1 MSSPPVLLR
10 GTLAQR
16 PLPELLVTLLDTSA
30 AGTLVLQEP
39 SGVKSAVLVVRGA
52 PAKARL
58 ANNPIFLGNV
68 LVDLGLLPES
78 DLARRVEEAVRT
90 KRHLGQMLVERGLL
104 DDTSLFGA
112 LREQLHRQVLH
123 LCDLPGETVFGLY
136 QPNYLDAWG
145 ASAEWRV
152 KPLPLIWRALVS
164 KAPLERVTRTMASLG
179 DRKLRMRFEA
189 PVARYRLEKDEMA
202 VVNVLR
208 AKPQSAAELLNCG
221 LGTDERVQRIVYA
234 LCGTRQ
240 LDLGAELAPP
250 VGYAEPPETPRSMPP
265 PSRSSAPAPQSGRA
279 AAGKGSGPGPARP
292 RSSAPVSRLSSEELQ
307 AFREEVL
314 ARGQLE
320 GATLYQVLGLEPG
333 ADSAA
338 VRSAFFHLA
347 KRWHP
352 DRLAPELEDLREEVT
367 RAFAR
372 MTEAYQVLSND
383 EQRAR
388 YDANL
393 EEGGNEEQEQVLAV
407 LRAAAAF
414 QRAEVLMKKRDELGA
429 LREARAA
436 YEGDATQ
443 AEYKAL
449 YAWLASKERKPD
461 ALDDLLSLLDEAVRD
476 EPENV
481 RIRWYRGQLFKRMGR
496 GAQAIRDFRYIVSLA
511 PGHLEAQREIRVYEM
526 RRRSESETSASGLFA
541 RWRKK

>member
-1 MSSPPVLLR
+1 M
-10 GTLAQR
+10 
-16 PLPELLVTLLDTSA
+16 
-30 AGTLVLQEP
+30 
-39 SGVKSAVLVVRGA
+39 LVVRGA

-78 DLARRVEEAVRT
+78 DLARRVEEAVRA

-104 DDTSLFGA
+104 DDSSLFGA

-123 LCDLPGETVFGLY
+123 LCDLPGETAFGLY
-136 QPNYLDAWG
+136 QANYLDAWG

-164 KAPLERVTRTMASLG
+164 KAPLERVTQTVASLG

-189 PVARYRLEKDEMA
+189 PVARYRLAKDEMA

-221 LGTDERVQRIVYA
+221 LGEMERVHRIVYA

-240 LDLGAELAPP
+240 LDLGADLAPP

-265 PSRSSAPAPQSGRA
+265 PSRSSAPAPQSGQGPA
-279 AAGKGSGPGPARP
+279 TAGKASGPGPARS
-292 RSSAPVSRLSSEELQ
+292 RSSASGSRPSSEEIQ

-314 ARGQLE
+314 ARRQLE

-333 ADSAA
+333 TDSGA
-338 VRSAFFHLA
+338 VRSVFFHLA

-383 EQRAR
+383 EQRAH

-393 EEGGNEEQEQVLAV
+393 EGGGDEEQEQVLAV
-407 LRAAAAF
+407 LRAATAF

-436 YEGDATQ
+436 YEGDSTQ

-449 YAWLASKERKPD
+449 YAWLESKQRKPD
-461 ALDDLLSLLDEAVRD
+461 GVDDLLSLLDEAARD

-481 RIRWYRGQLFKRMGR
+481 RIRWYRGQLLKRMGR
-496 GAQAIRDFRYIVSLA
+496 EMHAIRDFRHIVSLA

-526 RRRSESETSASGLFA
+526 RRRAESETGASGLFA